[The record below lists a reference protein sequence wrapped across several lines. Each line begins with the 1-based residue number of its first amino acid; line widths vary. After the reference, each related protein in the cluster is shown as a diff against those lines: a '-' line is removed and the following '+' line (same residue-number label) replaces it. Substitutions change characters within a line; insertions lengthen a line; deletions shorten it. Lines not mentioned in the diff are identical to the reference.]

1 MNHCHL
7 HLTQRMTLHM
17 VLLLNTVVVT
27 ILVNL
32 CNVLPA
38 SREYTH
44 VEVNVVIT
52 SDRDRTQCISI
63 PLLNNRL
70 PGSPVQFLLKATS
83 SRYVYSTTAVPSR
96 VTILDDGKYKYR
108 VDYFIIILYCM
119 YYESRGS

>member
-1 MNHCHL
+1 
-7 HLTQRMTLHM
+7 M

-27 ILVNL
+27 IVVNL

-44 VEVNVVIT
+44 VEINVVIT
-52 SDRDRTQCISI
+52 SDRDRRQCISI

-83 SRYVYSTTAVPSR
+83 SRYSITAVPSR
-96 VTILDDGKYKYR
+96 VTILDDGKKDDKKQQLTFR
-108 VDYFIIILYCM
+108 ACM
-119 YYESRGS
+119 SFTACMTQGEAGLV